1 MKNKL
6 LYVIIGLV
14 LLANAL
20 LIYMICTNKNND
32 NKLVNEPEKEIS
44 QENKEELSSTISSK
58 KFKLMTCEFYNIDA
72 EVKDGRVVLSGTF
85 NDNPKK
91 TVQLRIEKADGVK
104 AIYQNGFM
112 ECMQVYLYVITDD
125 GTLLQIKNPYQFIE
139 ESEYKDGD
147 IVNISAGVEHPKVT
161 VLHGN
166 VEDILEDYTFY
177 NEERKFSSLYL
188 KVYTKD
194 KNIIDVLYR
203 RFYPPAYWMD
213 SQ

>member
-139 ESEYKDGD
+139 ESKYNDGD
-147 IVNISAGVEHPKVT
+147 IVDISAGVEHPKVT

-203 RFYPPAYWMD
+203 RFYPPAYWKD